1 MCLVGI
7 CSAAFHAT
15 LRQGAQFSDDLSM
28 LLLAGGLL
36 RRLYTYGQTPRV
48 ASLISAVVFLGTL
61 VGTYANPVLCSVSTP
76 RGGRSHIHTL
86 YLNSAPSPVQPMNV
100 FGRFTNKR
108 ISPVAPSTVS
118 LIYVR
123 SGAIIIHFTTFSVQ
137 CHLIW
142 PRTLYLIHR
151 HGQRDGPGGAQHSS
165 SSRGDKSPSRARPT
179 ASLQRRFWRAAGI
192 LVLAFAVWNVD
203 LEGCAAL
210 RSARDALGLP
220 WAWLLELHGW
230 WHILTAVGAMEYVA
244 LVRTLCEE
252 GE

>member
-1 MCLVGI
+1 M
-7 CSAAFHAT
+7 
-15 LRQGAQFSDDLSM
+15 
-28 LLLAGGLL
+28 
-36 RRLYTYGQTPRV
+36 
-48 ASLISAVVFLGTL
+48 
-61 VGTYANPVLCSVSTP
+61 
-76 RGGRSHIHTL
+76 
-86 YLNSAPSPVQPMNV
+86 
-100 FGRFTNKR
+100 
-108 ISPVAPSTVS
+108 S

-151 HGQRDGPGGAQHSS
+151 RGQRSPRGNHYSSSS
-165 SSRGDKSPSRARPT
+165 SSRDDKSPSRPRPAT
-179 ASLQRRFWRAAGI
+179 SLQRRFWRSAGI

-220 WAWLLELHGW
+220 WAWVLELHGW
-230 WHILTAVGAMEYVA
+230 WHVLTAVGAMEYVA